1 MTLHLYFAR
10 RFLSAFASIFAIFAI
25 IMFLLDM
32 VEQLRKFDSEVIGF
46 TEIVS
51 LSALNVPQ
59 SIYQILPLIVILATL
74 TLFLGLAR
82 SSEMVVTRAAGR
94 SALRAL
100 VPPVLVALLIGV
112 LAVAALN
119 PIVAATTKEYE
130 ARVNRYTN
138 NEAVLSISQEGL
150 WLRQGGPEGQTV
162 IRASHANLDGTRLL
176 GTTFMTFSN
185 DGTAIRRIEA
195 RTASLTS
202 GAWEL
207 VDAKEWRLHDS
218 DNPERDAIFHEHL
231 NLPSELT
238 RDQIRD
244 SFGTPDTIPI
254 WDLPAFIESLDRA
267 GFSAS
272 RHKVWLQMELALPL
286 LLVAMVMVGACF
298 TLRHTRFGHTGTM
311 VLGAILS
318 GFTLF
323 FIRNF
328 AQVLGESG
336 QIPGIVAAW
345 SPPVAAICLSLA
357 LLLHLEDG

>member
-10 RFLSAFASIFAIFAI
+10 RFLSAFVSIFAIFAI

-32 VEQLRKFDSEVIGF
+32 VEQLRKFDSEAIGF

-100 VPPVLVALLIGV
+100 VPPVLVALLIGI

-130 ARVNRYTN
+130 TRVNRYTN

-176 GTTFMTFSN
+176 GTTFTTFSN

-195 RTASLTS
+195 RTAALTS

-207 VDAKEWRLHDS
+207 VDAKEWRLRDS
-218 DNPERDAIFHEHL
+218 DNPERDAIVHKSL
-231 NLPSELT
+231 LLPSELT

-244 SFGTPDTIPI
+244 SFGTPDAIPI

-336 QIPGIVAAW
+336 QIPGVVAAW